1 MGEIKLAKRFRF
13 PWKLPHSMGV
23 GQVSS
28 NVAYESNTWPI
39 KYWANLDNVGPANSL
54 RRGDTARNGDFG
66 VIQIARSARTSFL
79 PFSIN
84 IGPTFVDAVL

>member
-39 KYWANLDNVGPANSL
+39 KYWANLDNVGPANNREAVGRFERSL

-66 VIQIARSARTSFL
+66 VIQIARSARTS
-79 PFSIN
+79 P
-84 IGPTFVDAVL
+84 PVLH